1 MKKRERKVLNRKDWT
16 ENFELSDVA
25 HIIYQGV
32 LYFLNIAW
40 FNDTRVNAILFQVVR
55 IL

>member
-1 MKKRERKVLNRKDWT
+1 MKKRERKVLNKKDWI
-16 ENFELSDVA
+16 ENCELPDVA